1 MIRHFYVITT
11 ILFAHSMASCMEP
24 VYVLAGTPG
33 SAAVALLETAPVA
46 TQASTPAALPMT
58 KIRHWSAV
66 GSFRKCV
73 VAYATKSDYL
83 RPQSGYFSSPD
94 QKIEFG
100 WIVDEPAKKWD
111 ISGQQCSGHVMR
123 RLIKK
128 GAVARMCALTG
139 NQLNDQT
146 DLLMREATGDE
157 VTRIRE
163 VIEAEKAEFESTSQ
177 KDALKLLDRYQSE
190 LNARLRPG
198 KCANCCSVQ

>member
-11 ILFAHSMASCMEP
+11 ILFAHSMTSCMEP
-24 VYVLAGTPG
+24 VDVPAATSG
-33 SAAVALLETAPVA
+33 SAVVALLETAPAA
-46 TQASTPAALPMT
+46 TQTTPAALPMT
-58 KIRHWSAV
+58 KIRHWNAV

-73 VAYATKSDYL
+73 VAYAAKSDYL
-83 RPQSGYFSSPD
+83 RPKSGYFSSPD

-123 RLIKK
+123 RLIKR

-139 NQLNDQT
+139 NQVDDQA
-146 DLLMREATGDE
+146 DLLMREATDDE

-163 VIEAEKAEFESTSQ
+163 VIESGQAEFESTSQ
-177 KDALKLLDRYQSE
+177 KDALKLL
-190 LNARLRPG
+190 ARQQPG